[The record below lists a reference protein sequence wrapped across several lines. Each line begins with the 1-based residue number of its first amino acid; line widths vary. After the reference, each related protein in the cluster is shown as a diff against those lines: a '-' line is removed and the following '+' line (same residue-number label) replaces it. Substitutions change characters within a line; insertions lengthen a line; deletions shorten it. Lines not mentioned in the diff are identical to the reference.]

1 MSRKHEVNIKKSNL
15 INIQLLII
23 AILSFS
29 YFMYEVSIYSEP
41 STNIAEKVYT
51 PEDNSKDPDEIYDG
65 VEVYVEPVIET
76 KTIKQQTSLDVPVE
90 IVKNDTPEIETT
102 IETKPEV
109 TEQPKLVEG
118 KTSETIKK
126 TPSFTKKGVSK
137 TKKKVLYSTKT
148 VDFLPVF
155 PGCDKYSTNAERA
168 VCFEKKVTRLILR
181 KYNSRIGEELGLK
194 GRQRIMLYF
203 EINQNGEVSNIRASS
218 KAKIFD
224 LEKEAI
230 RVAKKL
236 PIMEPAR
243 AGNEKVKMAYSVPIV
258 FDAQ

>member
-1 MSRKHEVNIKKSNL
+1 MTRKHEANTKKSNL
-15 INIQLLII
+15 ITIQLLII

-41 STNIAEKVYT
+41 SKNIAEKVYT
-51 PEDNSKDPDEIYDG
+51 PENNSKDPDEIYGG
-65 VEVYVEPVIET
+65 VEVYIEPIAET
-76 KTIKQQTSLDVPVE
+76 KPIKQQTNLDVPVE

-109 TEQPKLVEG
+109 TKQPKSIEG
-118 KTSETIKK
+118 KTYETISKVP
-126 TPSFTKKGVSK
+126 TNTKKGVSK
-137 TKKKVLYSTKT
+137 TKKKTLYSTKT

-181 KYNSRIGEELGLK
+181 KYNNRIGNDLGLK

-203 EINQNGEVSNIRASS
+203 EIDQNGVVSNIRANS
-218 KAKIFD
+218 KGQIFD
-224 LEKEAI
+224 LEKEAV

-236 PIMEPAR
+236 PVMEPAR
-243 AGNEKVKMAYSVPIV
+243 AGNEKVKMAYSIPIV

>member
-1 MSRKHEVNIKKSNL
+1 MTRKHEANTKKSNL
-15 INIQLLII
+15 ITIQLLII
-23 AILSFS
+23 AVLSFS

-41 STNIAEKVYT
+41 SKNIAEKIYT
-51 PEDNSKDPDEIYDG
+51 PENNSKDPDEIYGG
-65 VEVYVEPVIET
+65 VEVYIEPIAET
-76 KTIKQQTSLDVPVE
+76 KPIKQQTNLDVPVE

-109 TEQPKLVEG
+109 TKQPKSIEG
-118 KTSETIKK
+118 NTSKPVDKIPTN
-126 TPSFTKKGVSK
+126 TKKGVSK
-137 TKKKVLYSTKT
+137 TKKKTLYSTKT

-168 VCFEKKVTRLILR
+168 VCFEKKVTRLILK
-181 KYNSRIGEELGLK
+181 KYNNRIGNDLGLK

-203 EINQNGEVSNIRASS
+203 EINQNGVVSNIRANS